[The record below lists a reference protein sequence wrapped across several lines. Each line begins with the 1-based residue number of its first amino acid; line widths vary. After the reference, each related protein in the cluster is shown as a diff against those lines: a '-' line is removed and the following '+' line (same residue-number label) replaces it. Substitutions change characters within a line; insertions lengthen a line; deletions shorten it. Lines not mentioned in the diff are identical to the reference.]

1 MLLSTL
7 AINDLLILNEE
18 EDANL
23 TTTSGIVSYLQNVL
37 FYFFAL
43 LFQTGGDFIVEE
55 RRFLDS
61 PPLFLNRSII
71 SPHCHDATWTLAY
84 ALNKTLKS
92 KLLLGRMRYKPE
104 RV

>member
-23 TTTSGIVSYLQNVL
+23 TTTPGIVSYLQNVL
-37 FYFFAL
+37 LYFFAL

-55 RRFLDS
+55 RRLLDS
-61 PPLFLNRSII
+61 PPI
-71 SPHCHDATWTLAY
+71 STL
-84 ALNKTLKS
+84 
-92 KLLLGRMRYKPE
+92 P
-104 RV
+104 